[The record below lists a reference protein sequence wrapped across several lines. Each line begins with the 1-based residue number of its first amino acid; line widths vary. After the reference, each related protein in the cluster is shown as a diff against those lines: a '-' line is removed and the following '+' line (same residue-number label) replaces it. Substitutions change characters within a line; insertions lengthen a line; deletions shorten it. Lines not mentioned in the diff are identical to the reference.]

1 MTYIES
7 NYDTEYLEKVY
18 ISGDGSNWIK
28 IGSEW
33 TVKIIYVLDEFH
45 MKKAVNEIVGRIK
58 NSYRNKKG
66 LHGCSAEG
74 HISHIYRQDEF
85 ETNRME

>member
-1 MTYIES
+1 
-7 NYDTEYLEKVY
+7 
-18 ISGDGSNWIK
+18 
-28 IGSEW
+28 
-33 TVKIIYVLDEFH
+33 

-74 HISHIYRQDEF
+74 HISYIYRQDEF